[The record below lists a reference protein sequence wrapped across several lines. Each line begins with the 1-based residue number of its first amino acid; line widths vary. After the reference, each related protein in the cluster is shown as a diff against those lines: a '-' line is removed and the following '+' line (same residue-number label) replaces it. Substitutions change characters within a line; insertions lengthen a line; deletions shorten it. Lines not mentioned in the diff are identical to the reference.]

1 MGLASSQVTL
11 LMLTAR
17 KADCEY
23 DIAIAS
29 NRKMSLAREASSLSQ
44 EYYQKLNT
52 KNLAYYANGTYN
64 NLTYEYLMG
73 YGDIASNKLLCEGDD
88 RYPYKSDFRSVLTD
102 YKGRVVLNPLYAKMI
117 EEVTGKTNGETF
129 SITDNLAKLLAKA
142 VNINGID
149 EKKIQTV
156 LNNKDLTGIGMG
168 GSRVDSSSGVDL
180 GPDFVNVSA
189 QVQAQILNIINLYKP
204 IFTAAATNGWTTE
217 YNAQMKAN
225 DEYLGD
231 ALASG
236 VFQLAQVY
244 DNGSYYEDTS
254 LTYFI
259 TSGVVQE
266 QNDSDHREEVTA
278 WYEAEKSILN
288 EKETQLDV
296 FITELSTELEAI
308 KTEMESIQTFI
319 DDAIGTVF
327 DWGSG

>member
-11 LMLTAR
+11 LMLTSR

-44 EYYQKLNT
+44 QYYQKLNT
-52 KNLAYYANGTYN
+52 KNLAYYANGRYN
-64 NLTYEYLMG
+64 NINYEYLMG
-73 YGDIASNKLLCEGDD
+73 YGSDVDNRFMLDGF
-88 RYPYKSDFRSVLTD
+88 YPCKSDLRTVLTD
-102 YKGRVVLNPLYAKMI
+102 YKGRVVLDPWLADLIKST
-117 EEVTGKTNGETF
+117 TGVADGGTF
-129 SITDNLAKLLAKA
+129 SIEKYLAELISKA
-142 VNINGID
+142 ID
-149 EKKIQTV
+149 IPDADTNAVKTV
-156 LNNKDLTGIGMG
+156 LNNKDLTGTGMG
-168 GSRVDSSSGVDL
+168 GSRVDSSSGNSL
-180 GPDFVNVSA
+180 GLETISTDTA
-189 QVQAQILNIINLYKP
+189 VQAQIVNCIRFYKP

-225 DEYLGD
+225 DKYLGD

-278 WYEAEKSILN
+278 WYEAEKSIIN
-288 EKETQLDV
+288 DKETQLDV

-327 DWGSG
+327 DWGAG